1 MSFFK
6 DFLQS
11 SKFTKKTQH
20 CHSDLSNRVK
30 YLESEMK
37 LFVELIQKHQTQIIK
52 NMAALDT
59 LLANVTALTATV
71 DEVVTV
77 LNTPHPTEVQVEAAA
92 DAVASQIER
101 LHTALGVKSVAPA
114 APAAA
119 SPSAV

>member
-1 MSFFK
+1 MSFIK
-6 DFLQS
+6 NFLRS
-11 SKFTKKTQH
+11 STFTKKTQH
-20 CHSDLSNRVK
+20 CHSDLSSRVNE
-30 YLESEMK
+30 LESEMK
-37 LFVELIQKHQTQIIK
+37 LIVELIQKQQTQIIK

-77 LNTPHPTEVQVEAAA
+77 LNTPHPTEVQVESVA

-101 LHTALGVKSVAPA
+101 LHTALGVKAVAPA